1 MSFAKISI
9 IGNLGADPELKYT
22 TDGKPRLEMRVATNE
37 RRKSASGEWE
47 DKTTWYRVI
56 MFGERSVKLAEWL
69 RKGRKV
75 YAEGRLQVDLY
86 DSKDGEKRVALDIL
100 ASEVVVVDRNPDAT
114 RTLHDQREPRR
125 RAQLSARIRSRRR
138 RRAISTTYRS
148 NPVHIARLR
157 GEDHG

>member
-22 TDGKPRLEMRVATNE
+22 ADGKPRLEMRVATNE
-37 RRKSASGEWE
+37 RRKAAGGDWE

-86 DSKDGEKRVALDIL
+86 DSKEGEKRVALDIL
-100 ASEVVVVDRNPDAT
+100 ASEVVIVDRNPDADPNAP
-114 RTLHDQREPRR
+114 RAPRSAEPS
-125 RAQLSARIRSRRR
+125 QSAPEE
-138 RRAISTTYRS
+138 S
-148 NPVHIARLR
+148 NQSAPSDL
-157 GEDHG
+157 DDLPF

>member
-22 TDGKPRLEMRVATNE
+22 ADGKPRLEMRVATNE
-37 RRKSASGEWE
+37 RRKAAGGDWE

-86 DSKDGEKRVALDIL
+86 DSKEGRSALRSTSSQARSSSSIEIQTLIRTRHGRLDRLHRARALQKRA
-100 ASEVVVVDRNPDAT
+100 A
-114 RTLHDQREPRR
+114 
-125 RAQLSARIRSRRR
+125 SRRQ
-138 RRAISTTYRS
+138 AILTIYRS
-148 NPVHIARLR
+148 NPNHSELR
-157 GEDHG
+157 GAHHA

>member
-22 TDGKPRLEMRVATNE
+22 ADGKPRLEMRVATNE
-37 RRKSASGEWE
+37 RRKAAGGDWE

-86 DSKDGEKRVALDIL
+86 DSKEGEKRVALDIL
-100 ASEVVVVDRNPDAT
+100 ASEVVIVDRNPDA
-114 RTLHDQREPRR
+114 DPSAPRAPR
-125 RAQLSARIRSRRR
+125 SAAPSQG
-138 RRAISTTYRS
+138 APEES
-148 NPVHIARLR
+148 NQSAPSDL
-157 GEDHG
+157 DDLPF